1 MSVLSLLLTL
11 TVASAPPEERPSVV
25 IVVGATGTPEY
36 ASDFHK
42 AADLWKSAATK
53 GGADTI
59 LIGTGGPAAEGS
71 SDRDRLHAVLN
82 DRASNST
89 EPLWI
94 VLIGHGTFDGK
105 EAKFNLR
112 GPDVSDLELV
122 KWLEPVKRPV
132 VLIDCSSA
140 SAPFLNRLSA
150 PNRIVITATR
160 SGSEVNYARL
170 GQYLSESIGDPKADL
185 GKDGQVSLLEAYLS
199 ASHRVEEY
207 YRTRSQLASEHA
219 LLDDNGDRLGT
230 PPDWFRGV
238 RATRR
243 AKDGA
248 PPDGIRAHQVHLVPS
263 DRERK
268 LPAAVRRHRDELELA
283 VAALRDRKGKL
294 PEDDYYKRL
303 EPLMLELGRLYQ
315 QAESGATH
323 AGAP

>member
-1 MSVLSLLLTL
+1 MPLLLHL
-11 TVASAPPEERPSVV
+11 LMALAISAQPPADRPFVA
-25 IVVGATGTPEY
+25 IVVGAPGMPEY
-36 ASDFHK
+36 ASEFRTWADQWK
-42 AADLWKSAATK
+42 AAASK
-53 GGADTI
+53 GGADSAT
-59 LIGTGGPAAEGS
+59 IGTDNPTEPP
-71 SDRDRLHAVLN
+71 DRDRLHTLITE
-82 DRASNST
+82 RATNST

-112 GPDVSDLELV
+112 GPDVSELELV
-122 KWLEPVKRPV
+122 KWLEPVKRSV
-132 VLIDCSSA
+132 VLIDGSSA

-150 PNRIVITATR
+150 PNRIVISATR
-160 SGSEVNYARL
+160 SGNEVNYARF

-185 GKDGQVSLLEAYLS
+185 DKDGQVSLLEAYLS
-199 ASHRVEEY
+199 ASHRVEEH

-268 LPAAVRRHRDELELA
+268 IPAAVRRRRDELELA

-303 EPLMLELGRLYQ
+303 EPLMLELGRLYR
-315 QAESGATH
+315 QADSGETEARVR
-323 AGAP
+323 